1 MFSNDNFGE
10 NSLAT
15 HARGAILADTAA
27 NIQINGGTF
36 NALKAIVD
44 IQNNLGNADKNPS
57 CVLAGGTFSAD
68 PCVSA
73 NYGSNLI
80 TVKEG
85 YLCAEQNSDP
95 VLWKIGKLPSAEVI
109 NLGPVEVGPD
119 GDYTFGDSYYVYD
132 LVGTQK
138 LTTSN
143 ETFDLQIA
151 LNFIAKDTV
160 AQAEKNAFG
169 NYTTDFYITING
181 IADGSFVADEDCYL
195 AGYYPS
201 FNAWVKIPLTGFK
214 IEDRKVY
221 PVITSAGFDFKYTD
235 ICGSVGDFICGI
247 HLSDAVLQANPAL
260 KVKLELGL
268 CKTYD
273 DALAADKFVR
283 VDQPYEYD
291 VEDMTSAVAVVGPD
305 YYTTMKG
312 AVDVALETGD
322 FVKLVLNAD
331 LDDNLT
337 LGGDLAL
344 NLGGNTLTA
353 NGKSLAVTDSVVT
366 ITNGTL
372 SGFTK
377 DNVTLTG
384 NAVLTVTDKNV
395 ADSFRADNTYY
406 VSQNMDD
413 TYSIMLKSAFRV
425 FITVVD
431 GEPRIGFFKDC
442 SALAPAY
449 TLLGATSLENPEWK
463 VVDYIDADD
472 AAGASTLPLYWS
484 KLDQA
489 ADDTEVYRFFKIGP
503 VPAAE

>member
-1 MFSNDNFGE
+1 
-10 NSLAT
+10 
-15 HARGAILADTAA
+15 
-27 NIQINGGTF
+27 
-36 NALKAIVD
+36 
-44 IQNNLGNADKNPS
+44 
-57 CVLAGGTFSAD
+57 
-68 PCVSA
+68 
-73 NYGSNLI
+73 
-80 TVKEG
+80 
-85 YLCAEQNSDP
+85 
-95 VLWKIGKLPSAEVI
+95 
-109 NLGPVEVGPD
+109 
-119 GDYTFGDSYYVYD
+119 

-169 NYTTDFYITING
+169 NYTTDFYITIDG

-214 IEDRKVY
+214 IEDGKVY

-235 ICGSVGDFICGI
+235 ICRSVGDFICGI

-268 CKTYD
+268 SKTYD
-273 DALAADKFVR
+273 DALAADKFVG

-305 YYTTMKG
+305 YYTTVKG
-312 AVDVALETGD
+312 AVDVALQTGD

-337 LGGDLAL
+337 LGGDLAF

-406 VSQNMDD
+406 VSQNMDG
-413 TYSIMLKSAFRV
+413 TCSIMLKSAFRI

-442 SALAPAY
+442 SALAPVY

-489 ADDTEVYRFFKIGP
+489 ADDANVYRFFKIGP